1 MLDPITH
8 PLSGFGVRDEVIY
21 PYQPKYSAMFDGVSD
36 YTMRLSSV
44 EGDRSKFT
52 FATWLKPSNIAANQH
67 IIFSVSSTN
76 ENKTRIVLLPDGR
89 LQFRHNKAGALRCS
103 WESTD
108 YLKDETGW
116 YNLVVIVDSSEAD
129 LNDRCKMYVNGK
141 RIPGGWSSNMAQGYA
156 DFMTGAQNSEYCL
169 GKIWHISGDV
179 YSGYLAESVYLDGIT
194 ADCTAFGTF
203 SEVISGLWVPK
214 KYSGEYGVN
223 GLHLDFAD
231 GSALGKDVSGNGHNM
246 TVYGSPVQTPDTPTN
261 NYAIIDPHRRWIYG
275 ATLSEGNTQVYTSGG
290 GRQAGQSTMS
300 MSTGKWYC
308 EMATDPAEGDN
319 WNVGIIATK
328 NNPNYTDAIQRE
340 AGSYLIVNNDEY
352 KNGSLTASAVIPS
365 DIDVGEVAGLAFDAD
380 AGTLMIYINGVHQH
394 TITDIPH
401 NEYTFVG
408 GDAGDGYA
416 VKDVRFRFREDLWQ
430 YTPPEEYKA
439 LCSGNLSKPGTED
452 PSTGAAFILREGT
465 GAVASIG
472 SLSFTPDFVLTKS
485 RDNTRSW
492 CLQDRVRGPEN
503 CIFTDLDW
511 AETVTAGA
519 ITAFTKNG
527 YDLGSQSLANASGES
542 FIDFCL
548 KRSPAFGFDIVKYTG
563 DGVAGRTIPHNCG
576 GVPEM
581 IWVKCLSN
589 NFHWAVYHKSTGGS
603 YYTSLDTT
611 QGDMSLGTV
620 WDNTAPDSTHFTV
633 GVAGL
638 INNNGEEYIAYIFR
652 SIPGFSKVFSFTGNG
667 LVDGPFIALGFT
679 PLAAVVKNV
688 STTANWCLMNTEIN
702 SSNYLSNLLKT
713 SDSAVEAVGAAPGFA
728 QATANGF
735 KMTHNGVGLNGSGNR
750 FIGIAWAAQPFQYSN
765 AF

>member
-1 MLDPITH
+1 MGLVND
-8 PLSGFGVRDEVIY
+8 LAV
-21 PYQPKYSAMFDGVSD
+21 SAGKKVYGQAIEHSAVFDGTSD

-52 FATWLKPSNIAANQH
+52 FSTWFKPSNIAVNQH

-89 LQFRHNKAGALRCS
+89 LQFRHNKAGQLRCS
-103 WESTD
+103 WESNN
-108 YLKDETGW
+108 YFKDETNW

-141 RIPGGWSSNMAQGYA
+141 RIPGAWSSNMAQGYA

-194 ADCTAFGTF
+194 ADCTAFGAF
-203 SEVISGLWVPK
+203 SEAVDGLWVPK

-223 GLHLDFAD
+223 GFHLNFAD

-394 TITDIPH
+394 TITGIPH

-408 GDAGDGYA
+408 GDAGDSYA
-416 VKDVRFRFREDLWQ
+416 LKDVRFRFREDLWQ
-430 YTPPEEYKA
+430 YAPPEGYKA
-439 LCSGNLSKPGTED
+439 LCSQNLTD
-452 PSTGAAFILREGT
+452 PKTIDPAKGVDIVLRSGT
-465 GAVASIG
+465 GADATVSGLGFAPDFILTKARDVSYSWNLFDTTRG
-472 SLSFTPDFVLTKS
+472 SSKVLFTNKSNAEATHNDRLLSFNSDGFTVGSGGGTNDS
-485 RDNTRSW
+485 GRDYIN
-492 CLQDRVRGPEN
+492 
-503 CIFTDLDW
+503 
-511 AETVTAGA
+511 
-519 ITAFTKNG
+519 
-527 YDLGSQSLANASGES
+527 
-542 FIDFCL
+542 FCL
-548 KRSPAFGFDIVKYTG
+548 KSSPEFGFDIVKYTG
-563 DGVAGRTIPHNCG
+563 DGVAGRQIAHNCG

-589 NFHWAVYHKSTGGS
+589 NFNWAVYHKDVGPQ
-603 YYTSLDTT
+603 YYLVLNSSS
-611 QGDMSLGTV
+611 GDINSGTV
-620 WDNTAPDSTHFTV
+620 WNDTSPDSSSFTA

-638 INNNGEEYIAYIFR
+638 TNNNGEEYIAYIFR
-652 SIPGFSKVFSFTGNG
+652 SVPGFSKVFSYEGNG
-667 LVDGPFIALGFT
+667 SADGPFVDLGFT
-679 PLAAVVKNV
+679 PFAMMMKNTDASEHWRFYDSV
-688 STTANWCLMNTEIN
+688 RDPCNPADK
-702 SSNYLSNLLKT
+702 LLQPNI
-713 SDSAVEAVGAAPGFA
+713 DNVE
-728 QATANGF
+728 
-735 KMTHNGVGLNGSGNR
+735 GVGHNFQFHTNGMKVVSPYSSVNSNGHKMV
-750 FIGIAWAAQPFQYSN
+750 GIAWAAHPLKYSN